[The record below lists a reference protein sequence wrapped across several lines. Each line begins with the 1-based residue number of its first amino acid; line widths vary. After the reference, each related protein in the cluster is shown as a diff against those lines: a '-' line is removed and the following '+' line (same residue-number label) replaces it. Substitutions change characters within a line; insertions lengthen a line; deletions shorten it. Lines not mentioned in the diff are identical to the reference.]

1 MSDDLD
7 TLIPFAPPRRGD
19 EDAPARRDAPA
30 GPDAPTR
37 RSDEGGDGDG
47 PPVQSG
53 GSDNGD
59 SKPRLRKLRLLA
71 VLSGFA
77 ALALVS
83 TVFGMLMAVASDI
96 PQIENLAQY
105 NHQENSKLYDDRGR
119 LIGILEPQSHTVI
132 DTWKQI
138 SPNIINAVIAVED
151 KRFWSEPGIDVR
163 GVFRAILS
171 DVTGGSHQGASTIT
185 EQFVKNALQQQNN
198 RTVFEKLREAALAF
212 HLTHRWR
219 KTKIMKEYLNSV
231 YFGNGAY
238 GVESA
243 ARVYF
248 GDRLG
253 YDPNAATDGSPGGC
267 GDSTQTNPRPAC
279 AQLLQPAQAALL
291 AGMISSPGAFDPI
304 ANPGPAK
311 ARRDLALKDMLEQGY
326 VNQVQ
331 YQQAL
336 AEPLPTASDIQQ
348 PAEPSAAPYFTSWL
362 RPQILRAMGEGHGVP
377 QSVAEYRAFYGGLK
391 IHTTLDLSLQQAA
404 DQAVQQILPYGPSQP
419 TASLVAI
426 DNHSGE
432 VRAMVGGPIVNGH
445 EDFQNHPF
453 NLATEGHR
461 QPGSAFKPFTLAI
474 ALQDGIGPDSVWT
487 SAPQDFIVPN
497 SGGKEHFIVHNFGN
511 QYSGAISLQ
520 GATDVSDNSV
530 FSQVG
535 IRVGPARVAHLAE
548 RMGIRS
554 PVSSNY
560 AMILGGLR
568 TGVSPLDMA
577 HAYETFATGG
587 VRVYNPLLG
596 SFDDGPIGIHSID
609 CNDCAHT
616 GIPAHVVNTPA
627 LERVLPPVIARDVAQ
642 MLTGVV
648 QSGTGTQA
656 AIVGVTV
663 SGKTGT
669 TTNYADAWF
678 VGWTPQMTTAVWVG
692 FPDKLVS
699 MKTLYNGQPVEG
711 GTFPAIIW
719 HTFMTQALQI
729 LAQEAAGSQ
738 KTQTTTAPLS
748 TVAPVSTVPQTN
760 TTATTTATTPTTTTP
775 GTGTTG
781 APKPTTPTQN
791 QTPAPTTH
799 TPGTTG
805 GRPGGTTGGTPGG
818 KTTGSG
824 GNTGGTGI
832 PTK

>member
-1 MSDDLD
+1 MGL
-7 TLIPFAPPRRGD
+7 G
-19 EDAPARRDAPA
+19 
-30 GPDAPTR
+30 
-37 RSDEGGDGDG
+37 
-47 PPVQSG
+47 
-53 GSDNGD
+53 
-59 SKPRLRKLRLLA
+59 
-71 VLSGFA
+71 
-77 ALALVS
+77 
-83 TVFGMLMAVASDI
+83 
-96 PQIENLAQY
+96 
-105 NHQENSKLYDDRGR
+105 
-119 LIGILEPQSHTVI
+119 
-132 DTWKQI
+132 
-138 SPNIINAVIAVED
+138 
-151 KRFWSEPGIDVR
+151 R
-163 GVFRAILS
+163 GV
-171 DVTGGSHQGASTIT
+171 
-185 EQFVKNALQQQNN
+185 
-198 RTVFEKLREAALAF
+198 
-212 HLTHRWR
+212 
-219 KTKIMKEYLNSV
+219 
-231 YFGNGAY
+231 
-238 GVESA
+238 
-243 ARVYF
+243 
-248 GDRLG
+248 
-253 YDPNAATDGSPGGC
+253 
-267 GDSTQTNPRPAC
+267 PA
-279 AQLLQPAQAALL
+279 
-291 AGMISSPGAFDPI
+291 
-304 ANPGPAK
+304 
-311 ARRDLALKDMLEQGY
+311 
-326 VNQVQ
+326 
-331 YQQAL
+331 
-336 AEPLPTASDIQQ
+336 
-348 PAEPSAAPYFTSWL
+348 
-362 RPQILRAMGEGHGVP
+362 
-377 QSVAEYRAFYGGLK
+377 SVANYRAFYGGLK

-404 DQAVQQILPYGPSQP
+404 DQAVQQILPYGPGQP

-596 SFDDGPIGIHSID
+596 SSHRGPIGIHSID
-609 CNDCAHT
+609 CSDCAHT

-627 LERVLPPVIARDVAQ
+627 LERVLPPVIAHDVAQ

-648 QSGTGTQA
+648 QAGTGTQA
-656 AIVGVTV
+656 AIAGVTV

-692 FPDKLVS
+692 FPDSLVS

-738 KTQTTTAPLS
+738 TTPTTTTPLS
-748 TVAPVSTVPQTN
+748 TVAPASTVPQTN
-760 TTATTTATTPTTTTP
+760 TTATTTATTPTATTP

-781 APKPTTPTQN
+781 ATKPTTPSQN

-805 GRPGGTTGGTPGG
+805 GTPGGTTGGTHGG
-818 KTTGSG
+818 TTTGSG